1 MKFTWVENEQKINA
15 DYELRFVLNDKI
27 ENCPD
32 REALEML
39 GFKKGSVCD
48 LPEVRRIY
56 VSLKDTAPETLRLGI
71 AKVMNALKGHKI
83 KTIQMQRL
91 ISSAAQGGTGAALKE
106 MSNALSAVAEA
117 FVLAAYSFDKYK
129 SEPSKNGI
137 NEVFISVSGCDR
149 ETAEKALKR
158 GTIIAEATNYTRD
171 IVNEMPQVYTP
182 AKMAA
187 DSEALAEKYYSV
199 KCEVFGRDYLKE
211 QGMNAFLAV
220 NQSSPHEPKLIHLYY
235 RPGGRY
241 QGKICFVGKGLT
253 YDTGGLSL
261 KVNSGMYHMKSD
273 KGGAAACMGII
284 KAAAE
289 LELPFEVH
297 AVLGA
302 TENAIGGDSYKP
314 DDVLK
319 ARNGVTIEVN
329 NTDAEGRL
337 VLADC
342 LSWAQDMVRP
352 DMLIDLAT
360 LTGACVAGLGS
371 YTSGVLGN
379 SFELQMDFK
388 KNAQLSGENYTILEF
403 NDHMRPLIDS
413 DVADVKN
420 SAPGVPGGAITAGI
434 FLDRFINE
442 EYKDKWLHIDIAGP
456 AYGSKAWGYNPA
468 GASGA
473 GVRGCTYFMISK
485 EV

>member
-1 MKFTWVENEQKINA
+1 MKFTWVENDQKVNA

-32 REALEML
+32 RETLEML

-48 LPEVRRIY
+48 LPEARRVY
-56 VSLKDTAPETLRLGI
+56 VSLKDTSPETLRLGI
-71 AKVMNALKGHKI
+71 AKVMNALKGHKV
-83 KTIQMQRL
+83 KSIQMQRL

-106 MSNALSAVAEA
+106 MQNALSAVAEG
-117 FVLAAYSFDKYK
+117 FTLAAYNYDKYK
-129 SEPSKNGI
+129 SEANKSEVK
-137 NEVFISVSGCDR
+137 EVFLSVTGCDK
-149 ETAEKALKR
+149 ETAEAALKR

-182 AKMAA
+182 EMMAA
-187 DSEALAEKYYSV
+187 DSEKLAENYYSV
-199 KCEVFGRDYLKE
+199 KCEVFGKDYLKE

-220 NQSSPHEPKLIHLYY
+220 NQGSPNEPRLIHLYY

-261 KVNSGMYHMKSD
+261 KPGQSMYHMKSD
-273 KGGAAACMGII
+273 KAGAAACMGII

-302 TENAIGGDSYKP
+302 TENAIGGKSYKP

-342 LSWAQDMVRP
+342 LSWAQDMVQP
-352 DMLIDLAT
+352 DMLVDLAT
-360 LTGACVAGLGS
+360 LTGACVVGLGD
-371 YTSGVLGN
+371 YTSGIIGN
-379 SFELQMDFK
+379 NYDLQMDFK
-388 KNAQLSGENYTILEF
+388 KGSMLSGENYTILEF

-420 SAPGVPGGAITAGI
+420 SVPGGMGGAITAGL
-434 FLDRFINE
+434 FLDRFIKD
-442 EYKDKWLHIDIAGP
+442 EYKDKWLHLDIAGP
-456 AYGSKAWGYNPA
+456 AFGSKAWGYNPV

-473 GVRGCTYFMISK
+473 GVRGCTYFMLSK
-485 EV
+485 EI

>member
-1 MKFTWVENEQKINA
+1 MKFTWVENDQKVNA

-48 LPEVRRIY
+48 LPEVRRVY

-71 AKVMNALKGHKI
+71 AKVMNALRGHKI
-83 KTIQMQRL
+83 KTLQMQRL

-106 MSNALSAVAEA
+106 MSNALAAVAEG

-129 SEPSKNGI
+129 SEPNKNEI
-137 NEVFISVSGCDR
+137 KEVFISVSGCDR
-149 ETAEKALKR
+149 ETAEAALKKGR
-158 GTIIAEATNYTRD
+158 IIAEATNYTRD

-182 AKMAA
+182 EKMASDA
-187 DSEALAEKYYSV
+187 VALAENYYSV
-199 KCEVFGRDYLKE
+199 KCEVFGKDYLKE

-220 NQSSPHEPKLIHLYY
+220 NQSSPHDPKLIHLYY

-261 KVNSGMYHMKSD
+261 KINSGMYHMKSD

-342 LSWAQDMVRP
+342 LSWAQDMVQP

-360 LTGACVAGLGS
+360 LTGACVAGLGN
-371 YTSGVLGN
+371 YTSGVIGN
-379 SFELQMDFK
+379 SYELQVDFK

-403 NDHMRPLIDS
+403 NDHMRPILDS

-420 SAPGVPGGAITAGI
+420 SAPGVPGGAITAGL
-434 FLDRFINE
+434 FLDRFIKE